1 LLNEGLPVRHL
12 AEGVIDE
19 LVLIKQ
25 QSSQNLYLPW
35 GYLIINASDDFMLV
49 HWIIC
54 IIGFLALDKL
64 QRRRKQELPRR
75 VKRAK

>member
-1 LLNEGLPVRHL
+1 LLNEGLPVRDL

-19 LVLIKQ
+19 LALIKQ
-25 QSSQNLYLPW
+25 KSSQNLYLPRA
-35 GYLIINASDDFMLV
+35 YLITNASDDFILV

-54 IIGFLALDKL
+54 IIEFLAVDKL

-75 VKRAK
+75 VKRTK